1 MIEEPIIITRKLR
14 KAYGRRVAVDG
25 LDLEVPS
32 GSICGLLGR
41 NGSGK
46 TTALKMLMGIT
57 RPDSGEGRVF
67 GQRINNNQESL
78 AIRARTGFLPE
89 DKLVPGGMTVGELIR
104 FTRAFYPLWR
114 KDLEEHFLR
123 LFHLPPSMTGA
134 SLSKGARCQL
144 SLVLALSRGAE
155 LLVLDEPTSG
165 LDPAMSE
172 QVLRSLVTLAGEGQT
187 TVLFSSHQISEV
199 EQIADRVCM
208 ISRGRAVLSEEMD
221 ELANTYQQV
230 RIVFDGKPPVSE
242 FDNAREEGRT
252 LSMLVRGDV
261 EEVVAR
267 GRAMHALSVD
277 VAPATLKDIFLTET
291 SEAVE

>member
-25 LDLEVPS
+25 LDLEVRS

-114 KDLEEHFLR
+114 NDLEEHFLR

>member
-1 MIEEPIIITRKLR
+1 
-14 KAYGRRVAVDG
+14 
-25 LDLEVPS
+25 
-32 GSICGLLGR
+32 
-41 NGSGK
+41 
-46 TTALKMLMGIT
+46 
-57 RPDSGEGRVF
+57 
-67 GQRINNNQESL
+67 
-78 AIRARTGFLPE
+78 
-89 DKLVPGGMTVGELIR
+89 
-104 FTRAFYPLWR
+104 
-114 KDLEEHFLR
+114 
-123 LFHLPPSMTGA
+123 
-134 SLSKGARCQL
+134 
-144 SLVLALSRGAE
+144 